1 MATSRFIPEIVDWFN
16 KGLKL
21 EVQASKDDVKR
32 FVAGQI
38 CRLPKCIQRDPAL
51 QEILQEK
58 IVEAV
63 DGMYV
68 RRSQLVICRRLTRS

>member
-1 MATSRFIPEIVDWFN
+1 MATSRFLPEIVDWFN
-16 KGLKL
+16 KALKL
-21 EVQASKDDVKR
+21 EVQAEKEDVKR

-38 CRLPKCIQRDPAL
+38 CRLPRCIQRDSAL
-51 QEILQEK
+51 QEVVQEK

-68 RRSQLVICRRLTRS
+68 LLN